1 MAKKIRVLIVDDQ
14 SVIRSILA
22 KGLSEF
28 PDIEVIG
35 KAADAWEARDLIVEH
50 EPDVVTLD
58 VEMPKMNGLQF
69 LKKLMPQYPLPI
81 IMVSSL
87 TQEGQT
93 TTIEALE
100 SGAVDFVAK
109 PDGSDGSMPKM
120 ISELYEKIVVASKV
134 DVSGWKVEKNAPK
147 IKKPAVKKLN
157 LTSRNHISLI
167 AIGASTGGT
176 TALIEIITSLP
187 QNMPGIVIVQHMPE
201 GFTRMFANRLNTLSE
216 LEVKEAEDL
225 EEIKPGKV
233 LIAPGDRHLLVEKSS
248 MGHRVR
254 LSSAEKVTG
263 HRPSVDAMF
272 SSIADLSIAR
282 ETLGIILTGMG
293 KDGAQGLCKMR
304 ERGSKTIGQD
314 AASCVVYGMPREA
327 YLQGGVEKQVSL
339 SQIPEAII
347 SILK

>member
-1 MAKKIRVLIVDDQ
+1 MTKKIRVLIVDDQ
-14 SVIRSILA
+14 SVVRSILA

-28 PDIEVIG
+28 PEIEVIG

-87 TQEGQT
+87 TQEGQS

-109 PDGSDGSMPKM
+109 PDGTDGSMPKM
-120 ISELYEKIVVASKV
+120 ISDLYEKIMIASRV
-134 DVSGWKVEKNAPK
+134 DVSGWKVEKSALK
-147 IKKPAVKKLN
+147 VKKPTVKKLN
-157 LTSRNHISLI
+157 LVSRNHISLI

-176 TALIEIITSLP
+176 TAIIEIISSLP
-187 QNMPGIVIVQHMPE
+187 PNMPGIVIVQHMPE
-201 GFTRMFANRLNTLSE
+201 GFTRTFANRLNTLSE
-216 LEVKEAEDL
+216 LEVKEAEDF

-233 LIAPGDRHLLVEKSS
+233 LIAPGDRHLLVEKSTT
-248 MGHRVR
+248 GHRVR
-254 LSSAEKVTG
+254 LSNAEKVTG

-272 SSIADLSIAR
+272 SSIAELSVAR

-293 KDGAQGLCKMR
+293 KDGADGLRKMKD
-304 ERGSKTIGQD
+304 RGSRTLGQD
-314 AASCVVYGMPREA
+314 EVSCVVYGMPREA
-327 YLQGGVEKQVSL
+327 FLNGAVEKQVAL

-347 SILK
+347 NILK

>member
-1 MAKKIRVLIVDDQ
+1 MSKKIRVLIVDDQ
-14 SVIRSILA
+14 AVVRSFLA

-28 PDIEVIG
+28 PEIEVIG
-35 KAADAWEARDLIVEH
+35 KAGDAWEARDLIVEH

-87 TQEGQT
+87 TQEGQS

-109 PDGSDGSMPKM
+109 PDGSEGSMPKM
-120 ISELYEKIVVASKV
+120 ISELHEKIIIASKV
-134 DVSGWKVEKNAPK
+134 DVSGWKVEKSAPK
-147 IKKPAVKKLN
+147 AKKPATKKLN

-176 TALIEIITSLP
+176 TAIIEIISSLP
-187 QNMPGIVIVQHMPE
+187 QNMPGIIIVQHMPE

-216 LEVKEAEDL
+216 LEVKEAEDF

-233 LIAPGDRHLLVEKSS
+233 LIAPGDKHLLIEKSS

-254 LSSAEKVTG
+254 LSNGEKVTG

-272 SSIADLSIAR
+272 SSISEISIAR

-293 KDGAQGLCKMR
+293 KDGAEGLRKMR
-304 ERGSKTIGQD
+304 DRGSKTIGQD
-314 AASCVVYGMPREA
+314 QASCVVYGMPREA
-327 YLQGGVEKQVSL
+327 FLLGGVEKQVPL
-339 SQIPEAII
+339 SEIPEAII
-347 SILK
+347 EILR